1 MDTLLVCSISLFALS
16 ILFFFMINGREQL
29 TLKQIFILSG
39 RKLKCSTTKYLII
52 GSTFSELLL
61 IASVVGLIIH
71 FDYPLI
77 VEFLGG
83 LMILFM
89 QKIIILLILKLK
101 HLIDI

>member
-77 VEFLGG
+77 VEFLGAYDS
-83 LMILFM
+83 FHA
-89 QKIIILLILKLK
+89 KIIILLISRTIYSKNN
-101 HLIDI
+101 